1 MDHNSF
7 VLRSL
12 TLADIFNTEG
22 GIVMIRGL
30 HRRFLQWGGILRFAS
45 CLLALGFLLSAC
57 GGGGDGGGSS
67 GGGTGAE
74 QISFSGRAM
83 VVNDAMGG
91 FSQPIAMSGI
101 TVTVSTD
108 IDANGSIDG
117 TERAS
122 ATTDSDGNFTISAP
136 VEVGTRTVV
145 SFEEQGYATQL
156 KAIDINSLSP
166 VTGVDVTLSQMRT
179 LTETGDGWQDSGN
192 SVRVSDIDIASGTA
206 RAFNPA
212 TESDRFPGE
221 FADDQGNMLLSGVFA
236 AFDLRDSQG
245 RTVRSV
251 SAANPATVRMKI
263 PRDTWGVLKDLDTST
278 VDVIDVPMYYFD
290 EETGE
295 WVREGSGYLEDGEG
309 NTITAAQ
316 LTTITS
322 TPATFTG
329 TVYSV
334 SEATHF
340 SYWNLDFPVDTH
352 ACVGGIITDAD
363 GMPVA
368 GAGVS
373 ITGLSYTGNS
383 AKVYTDDT
391 GRYCTDVMRN
401 EATGED
407 LDGDGITGE
416 TQELSLMV
424 RSGNKIFQLE
434 QFQLTSGQGSCPNGC
449 MILDFQLLPANE
461 VESSCCTISGK
472 VNRDGLPLGN
482 ASVIAYDE
490 TIRSDYL
497 NSLCP
502 DPMGFI
508 DQSLADGSFEVSA
521 EMSAALKL
529 YAHYSD
535 MSGDVDYYYW
545 GQRNFASCP
554 TTEQTI
560 SVELLFCVA
569 ELTVAVSGQQISW
582 TPNVAVN
589 TLYVTDTNQGSL
601 KWVIYSETGF
611 SSPVTFGTLPA
622 GATEQT
628 AASGSL
634 AATDMVLVNGR
645 FTDSGNLCFNSGVYT
660 GY

>member
-1 MDHNSF
+1 MK
-7 VLRSL
+7 
-12 TLADIFNTEG
+12 
-22 GIVMIRGL
+22 RGL

-45 CLLALGFLLSAC
+45 CLLALGFLLPAC
-57 GGGGDGGGSS
+57 SGGGGDSGGTT

-74 QISFSGRAM
+74 KISFSGRAM
-83 VVNDAMGG
+83 VINDAMGG
-91 FSQPIAMSGI
+91 FSQPVATSGI

-108 IDANGSIDG
+108 IDANGSIDS

-122 ATTDSDGNFTISAP
+122 ATTDSEGDFTISAP
-136 VEVGTRTVV
+136 VEVGTRSVV
-145 SFEEQGYATQL
+145 SFEEEGYATQL

-166 VTGVDVTLSQMRT
+166 VTGVDMTLSQMRT

-245 RTVRSV
+245 RTVRAV
-251 SAANPATVRMKI
+251 SASNPATVRMKI

-340 SYWNLDFPVDTH
+340 SYWNVDFPVDTH
-352 ACVGGIITDAD
+352 GCVSGVITAVGGA
-363 GMPVA
+363 PVA
-368 GAGVS
+368 GASVK
-373 ITGLSYTGNS
+373 IAGLSYTGNS
-383 AKVYTDDT
+383 ATVITDAT
-391 GRYCTDVMRN
+391 GRFCTDVMRN
-401 EATGED
+401 EAAGED

-416 TQELSLMV
+416 TQEFSLMV
-424 RSGNKIFQLE
+424 RSGDKIYLLE
-434 QFQLTSGQGSCPNGC
+434 QFQLTSGQGSCPDGC
-449 MILDFQLLPANE
+449 MTQDFQLLPVYE
-461 VESSCCTISGK
+461 VEASCCTVNGK
-472 VNRDGLPLGN
+472 VNLDGLPLED
-482 ASVIAYDE
+482 ASVVGYDE
-490 TIRSDYL
+490 TVGIDYL
-497 NSLCP
+497 NPLCT
-502 DPMGFI
+502 DPAGFI
-508 DQSLADGSFEVSA
+508 DQTLADGSFEVSA
-521 EMSAALKL
+521 EMGAALKL
-529 YAHYSD
+529 YAYYSD
-535 MSGDVDYYYW
+535 LSGDIDYYYW
-545 GQRNFASCP
+545 GQRNLASCP
-554 TTEQTI
+554 TTEPTI
-560 SVELLFCVA
+560 TVELLYCVA

-589 TLYVTDTNQGSL
+589 TLYVTDTTQGGL
-601 KWVIYSETGF
+601 KWVVYSEAGF
-611 SSPVTFGTLPA
+611 NSPVTFGTLPA

-628 AASGSL
+628 PASGSL
-634 AATDMVLVNGR
+634 AATDIVLVNGR
-645 FTDSGNLCFNSGVYT
+645 FTDSGNLCFNSGTYP
-660 GY
+660 GF